1 MDSFIVSLI
10 VNTAEF
16 LIVFGSVQFELLEV
30 LEYKPVK
37 VHNYMMSSAF
47 YHRAMLQRNP
57 INAATLKEIESS
69 LAMFVI
75 GHDTTQVNALW
86 FN

>member
-47 YHRAMLQRNP
+47 
-57 INAATLKEIESS
+57 
-69 LAMFVI
+69 
-75 GHDTTQVNALW
+75 
-86 FN
+86 